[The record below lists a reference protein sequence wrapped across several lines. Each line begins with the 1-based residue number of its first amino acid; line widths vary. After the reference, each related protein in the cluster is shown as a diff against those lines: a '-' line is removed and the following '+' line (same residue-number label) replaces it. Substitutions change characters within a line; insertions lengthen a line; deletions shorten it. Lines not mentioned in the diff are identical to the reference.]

1 MNHVQEVLNSILF
14 AEKFA
19 PPNLGLSD
27 GAKMLHNCFWQDSFS
42 RNLKLQD
49 CEIEF
54 RLGKCPQSGRGPFR
68 AFVTERQFNA
78 MLESLQGFTGW
89 DDTKFEKSV
98 VFYFPE
104 IDESIRRVLT
114 ESGETSICS
123 KQKVS
128 TADFVGL
135 NLPFDF
141 RLAVNIEI
149 PMPVEN
155 SPYCVE
161 KATRTVTRERQSFS
175 LGNIRYDLTRV
186 TNDAGAVEFQVEL
199 ELLNLPTIQLTCA
212 NSQQLC
218 IEIQTRLVDLM
229 NSCEPIRAFQVSLL
243 RKRQF

>member
-1 MNHVQEVLNSILF
+1 
-14 AEKFA
+14 
-19 PPNLGLSD
+19 
-27 GAKMLHNCFWQDSFS
+27 
-42 RNLKLQD
+42 
-49 CEIEF
+49 
-54 RLGKCPQSGRGPFR
+54 
-68 AFVTERQFNA
+68 

-89 DDTKFEKSV
+89 DDTNIEKSV

-149 PMPVEN
+149 
-155 SPYCVE
+155 
-161 KATRTVTRERQSFS
+161 
-175 LGNIRYDLTRV
+175 DLTRV

-218 IEIQTRLVDLM
+218 VEIQTRLVDLM